1 MRNLIGLTVVIATS
15 LPAGAMASN
24 RCPANQD
31 TIFACSTTNNKQV
44 RVCDGGDTIG
54 YTFGR
59 PGQPP
64 EMALRVPRQ
73 RTSTWQ
79 WPGMG
84 YTATYSATIPNG
96 KTRYVV
102 WSTTERG
109 SDPVQSS
116 SGIAVEVNGKQVANI
131 LCLQD
136 DTLLDNL
143 FDIDLPREN

>member
-1 MRNLIGLTVVIATS
+1 MRSLIALVTIS
-15 LPAGAMASN
+15 LMSLGSAVAQDH
-24 RCPANQD
+24 CPANQ
-31 TIFACSTTNNKQV
+31 TTVFACTTSNGKQV
-44 RVCDGGDTIG
+44 RVCDAGAAIG

-64 EMALRVPRQ
+64 ELALKVPRQ

-96 KTRYVV
+96 KTRYTV

-109 SDPVQSS
+109 SDPLETA

-131 LCLQD
+131 RCLENED
-136 DTLLDNL
+136 LVDNL